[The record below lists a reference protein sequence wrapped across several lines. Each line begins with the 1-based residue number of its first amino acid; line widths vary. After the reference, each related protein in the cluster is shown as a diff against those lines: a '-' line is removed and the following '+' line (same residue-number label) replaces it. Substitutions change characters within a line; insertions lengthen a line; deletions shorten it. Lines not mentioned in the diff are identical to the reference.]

1 MSRNR
6 SGFTFIELLVVVVIL
21 GILAS
26 IALPKYSG
34 TKDRAKLAAM
44 RTDVRNTETA
54 EESYYTDNGAYASL
68 AQLQADG
75 LLTLS
80 PGTTMILAGSA
91 AGYKVDA
98 TNSTISSGTNSC
110 SLQVGA
116 GASTTVDGVIS
127 CP

>member
-6 SGFTFIELLVVVVIL
+6 GGFTFIELLVVVAII

-26 IALPKYSG
+26 IALPKFSG
-34 TKDRAKLAAM
+34 TRDKARLAAL
-44 RTDVRNTETA
+44 RTDVRNAETA
-54 EESYYTDNGAYASL
+54 EESYYTDSGTYAGL

-80 PGTTMILAGSA
+80 PGTTMIVAGSA

-98 TNSTISSGTNSC
+98 TNSTIESGTTSC